1 MLQKYTEEQKR
12 DKGDA
17 FMGKVLGRY
26 IVPHPPII
34 IPEIGQQGQ
43 KKLLYSTVL
52 VYCEDINSLWPLAY
66 YLAALGIGK
75 ILCDLKDNRGA
86 GSLFADVMDFNNDTS
101 IDYLKGNDNSGDFSE
116 EKERVIPP
124 SFCRIILGNYDYVKS
139 LAAKLLNEKYIP
151 TVISVNNQWKGK
163 WR

>member
-1 MLQKYTEEQKR
+1 MSLTEEQKKHYAR
-12 DKGDA
+12 
-17 FMGKVLGRY
+17 
-26 IVPHPPII
+26 HII

-124 SFCRIILGNYDYVKS
+124 SFC
-139 LAAKLLNEKYIP
+139 KL
-151 TVISVNNQWKGK
+151 
-163 WR
+163 